1 MQMHLECI
9 VNIKSWLVQSNSRSE
24 SVTSLVAQLL
34 CTVDI
39 DPLVDLYRALD
50 SNKLPLIITRSHVD
64 FQKLFVWLYVS
75 QVKANKTTVT
85 FLFHR
90 LLQWLIG
97 PDVFQCLCSRPVFD
111 DGHTSQSSTFEA
123 QIGDPPPQSHVS
135 LFFSL
140 ATITINSSTSEGS
153 EEQLINHM
161 HPLLVSWRPSW
172 LYWSVS
178 LILHCFDS
186 LFSHPFS

>member
-1 MQMHLECI
+1 MYC
-9 VNIKSWLVQSNSRSE
+9 VLVVISSIQSNGRSE
-24 SVTSLVAQLL
+24 SVTSLVAQHCWHWPFRWPLPCPWLKQTAIDHHSQSYWLSKAVCLIVCKSRQSKQNNCHFSFPPFVAVAYLSLMLL
-34 CTVDI
+34 
-39 DPLVDLYRALD
+39 
-50 SNKLPLIITRSHVD
+50 
-64 FQKLFVWLYVS
+64 
-75 QVKANKTTVT
+75 
-85 FLFHR
+85 
-90 LLQWLIG
+90 
-97 PDVFQCLCSRPVFD
+97 QCLCSRPVFD
-111 DGHTSQSSTFEA
+111 NGHTSQSATFEA
-123 QIGDPPPQSHVS
+123 QIGDPPPQSHIS
-135 LFFSL
+135 LLFSL

>member
-1 MQMHLECI
+1 MYITFTLKETLTLTHIIQLII
-9 VNIKSWLVQSNSRSE
+9 VNL
-24 SVTSLVAQLL
+24 
-34 CTVDI
+34 
-39 DPLVDLYRALD
+39 
-50 SNKLPLIITRSHVD
+50 NKPSLIITHSHVD
-64 FQKLFVWLYVS
+64 FHRLFSCKPTVKSNKLTVFLQFVVVTYCPWHLL
-75 QVKANKTTVT
+75 KAAKPFQCSTTVT
-85 FLFHR
+85 H
-90 LLQWLIG
+90 
-97 PDVFQCLCSRPVFD
+97 
-111 DGHTSQSSTFEA
+111 QSSTFET
-123 QIGDPPPQSHVS
+123 QTGDPPPQSHIS

-178 LILHCFDS
+178 LIPHRFDS